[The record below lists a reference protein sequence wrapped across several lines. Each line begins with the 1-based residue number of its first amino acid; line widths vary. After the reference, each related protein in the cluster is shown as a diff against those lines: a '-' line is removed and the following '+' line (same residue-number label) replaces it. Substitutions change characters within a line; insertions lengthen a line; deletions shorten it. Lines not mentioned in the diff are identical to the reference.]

1 MKWGHALRAC
11 VVGWLALAGWA
22 WAATTIQTLSMPS
35 LPNLAPGTE
44 LVFHMTGT
52 AGGQAS
58 LRMDGSNN
66 VVTLSETSR
75 GSYEG
80 FYTLG
85 SRDRVEPASQIR
97 ATLKAGGQTAT
108 ASKTLQAASLPEAAI
123 APAAPAAAS
132 HGACATCGVV
142 ASVNVVEVE
151 GQPGYGGAIAGGV
164 AGAVLGSQIGRGNGS
179 TAAGILGAVGG
190 AYAGREVEKRMKR
203 EKRYNVVV
211 RLDNGGTQTVQM
223 ANDPGLAAGTPV
235 RIENGAVVRR

>member
-1 MKWGHALRAC
+1 MKWGQALRTC
-11 VVGWLALAGWA
+11 VVGWLAMAGWA
-22 WAATTIQTLSMPS
+22 WAATSIQTLSMPS

-44 LVFHMTGT
+44 LVFHLTGT
-52 AGGQAS
+52 PGGQAS

-75 GSYEG
+75 GAYEG
-80 FYTLG
+80 FYTLN
-85 SRDRVEPASQIR
+85 SRDRVEPASQIH
-97 ATLKAGGQTAT
+97 ATLKAAGHTAT
-108 ASKTLQAASLPEAAI
+108 TSKTLQAAALPEAAI
-123 APAAPAAAS
+123 PAVTVNNRV
-132 HGACATCGVV
+132 ACATCGVV
-142 ASVNVVEVE
+142 EAVHVVEVE
-151 GQPGYGGAIAGGV
+151 GQPGYGGAIAGGL

-203 EKRYNVVV
+203 EKRYDVVV
-211 RLDNGGTQTVQM
+211 HLDNGGTQTVQM

>member
-1 MKWGHALRAC
+1 MKWGQALRAC

-22 WAATTIQTLSMPS
+22 FAATTIQTLSVPS
-35 LPNLAPGTE
+35 LPNLTPGAE
-44 LVFHMTGT
+44 LVFHLTGT
-52 AGGQAS
+52 AGGQAT

-66 VVTLSETSR
+66 VVTLSETSQ

-80 FYTLG
+80 VYTLN
-85 SRDRVEPASQIR
+85 SRDRVAPSSQIH
-97 ATLKAGGQTAT
+97 ASLKAAGHTAT
-108 ASKTLQAASLPEAAI
+108 ASKTLQAAALPEAAI
-123 APAAPAAAS
+123 PAAPSSNRSA
-132 HGACATCGVV
+132 ACATCGVV
-142 ASVNVVEVE
+142 QSVNVVEVE

-164 AGAVLGSQIGRGNGS
+164 AGAVLGSQIGKGNGS

-211 RLDNGGTQTVQM
+211 HLDNGGSQTVQM

-235 RIENGAVVRR
+235 RIENGTVVRR

>member
-1 MKWGHALRAC
+1 MKWGLALRAC

-44 LVFHMTGT
+44 LVFHLTGT

-75 GSYEG
+75 GNYEG

-85 SRDRVEPASQIR
+85 SRDRVEPASQIH
-97 ATLKAGGQTAT
+97 ATLKAAGHTAT
-108 ASKTLQAASLPEAAI
+108 ASKTLQAAALPEAAI
-123 APAAPAAAS
+123 PAAAPS
-132 HGACATCGVV
+132 NRGACATCGVV

-203 EKRYNVVV
+203 EKRFNVVV
-211 RLDNGGTQTVQM
+211 HLDNGGTQTVQM

-235 RIENGAVVRR
+235 RIENGTVVRR